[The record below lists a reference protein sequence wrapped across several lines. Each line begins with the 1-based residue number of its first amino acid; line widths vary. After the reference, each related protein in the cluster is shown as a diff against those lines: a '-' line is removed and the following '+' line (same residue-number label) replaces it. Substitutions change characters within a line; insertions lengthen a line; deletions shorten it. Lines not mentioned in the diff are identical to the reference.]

1 MQSNWIIK
9 SQQDY
14 SSFKTAHIFSLAIG
28 SLWQYTLK
36 VVQLNSWKQSYIKR
50 FKDKMKPKPPVD
62 FFLFLQTFQILQPA
76 KAFYYL
82 LDLIYE
88 INFFRYQNLAASLY
102 SISPSQERLD
112 GESSIRTEGMLTG
125 WYWPRHK
132 LPYKVREKQHH
143 KSGLVWY
150 GNH

>member
-1 MQSNWIIK
+1 MAHSKQL
-9 SQQDY
+9 
-14 SSFKTAHIFSLAIG
+14 AHIFSLAIG
-28 SLWQYTLK
+28 SLWQCTLK

-50 FKDKMKPKPPVD
+50 FKDKMEPKPLVD

-76 KAFYYL
+76 NAFYYL
-82 LDLIYE
+82 LDLIFE

-132 LPYKVREKQHH
+132 LPYKIREKQHH

>member
-1 MQSNWIIK
+1 MAHSKQL
-9 SQQDY
+9 
-14 SSFKTAHIFSLAIG
+14 AHIFSLAIG

-62 FFLFLQTFQILQPA
+62 FFCSCRLSKFSNQLKLFTI
-76 KAFYYL
+76 YL

-132 LPYKVREKQHH
+132 LPYKVREKQRH